1 AVERG
6 AEPPEFRLAADE
18 RARKTSDT
26 ARAHQRERPNEAPG
40 GHDAGLPL
48 RVDCFRP
55 AELERAANRGDRS
68 PARISPG
75 SAACSRRAAT
85 FTASPLTN
93 ELPTRGRPTTTSPV
107 LTPILSASPGSTF
120 RCIESAAWR
129 ARSA

>member
-1 AVERG
+1 GETAAGPAQRLGLYLRQLFPQLAHEPRLADAGIAGDRDEHGSTVLRHAVERG

-75 SAACSRRAAT
+75 PAACSSRAAT
-85 FTASPLTN
+85 
-93 ELPTRGRPTTTSPV
+93 
-107 LTPILSASPGSTF
+107 
-120 RCIESAAWR
+120 
-129 ARSA
+129 